1 VLLRRARELW
11 QTVEREARKRER
23 SSEDAAHV
31 RKNLESAEK
40 DADALLAAASPAALG
55 LPETPEPRVPL
66 TLVPGA
72 RVRVTDLGF
81 EATLVSGP
89 DADGRVQLRRGNF
102 SIQSHVSRLAAAAP
116 ERTPTVRGPVAHVA
130 ASDDPPPLEADLR
143 GLDVSEALGAVDHAL
158 DRAVLSGLH
167 ELRIIHGI
175 GTGALRVA
183 VQKHLKGH
191 PQVESQRGGEGHE
204 GGRGVTVAKLR

>member
-1 VLLRRARELW
+1 M
-11 QTVEREARKRER
+11 QREAKKREKSR
-23 SSEDAAHV
+23 A
-31 RKNLESAEK
+31 
-40 DADALLAAASPAALG
+40 DADALRDGLRDLERDADQLQAAASPSALG
-55 LPETPEPRVPL
+55 LPEPVVERGPLSLEP
-66 TLVPGA
+66 GS

-89 DADGRVQLRRGNF
+89 DAEGRVQLRRGSF
-102 SIQSHVSRLAAAAP
+102 SIQSHVSRLAPAAP
-116 ERTPTVRGPVAHVA
+116 ERASAVRGPAA
-130 ASDDPPPLEADLR
+130 RFEASDEPPPLEADLR
-143 GLDVSEALGAVDHAL
+143 GLEVTEALGAVDHAL

-191 PQVESQRGGEGHE
+191 VQVESHRLGEGHE
-204 GGRGVTVAKLR
+204 GGRCVTVARLR